1 MLSRW
6 DPFTEIARLHDQL
19 SRAAADFEGTS
30 LASNSSFAPAVDI
43 HETKDA
49 FFVAVE
55 LPGLLAEDV
64 SVTADH
70 GVLTIRGERKLAT
83 KDDHQG
89 RYQRIERS
97 YGTFTRSFSLPQT
110 VDADGLEADLADGV
124 LTVKLPKRSAP
135 EPKRIQVR
143 GAGERPSKAGPPS

>member
-19 SRAAADFEGTS
+19 SRAAGDFEGTS

-55 LPGLLAEDV
+55 LPGLMAADV
-64 SVTADH
+64 NVTADH
-70 GVLTIRGERKLAT
+70 GILTIRGERKLAT
-83 KDDHQG
+83 KDDQG

-110 VDADGLEADLADGV
+110 VDADELEADLADGV

-143 GAGERPSKAGPPS
+143 SAGERPIKGGQPS